1 MPERPGTRG
10 FSLLVDQIIFA
21 VAAFLVIAS
30 ALMVV
35 VNRHPVHSALYLVLT
50 FLGLSV
56 FFLQL
61 QAPFLAAVQ
70 VIVYAGAI
78 MVLFLF
84 VIMLLGEDRPLAGE
98 NKLGA
103 QRWLGPAFAFLIVGQ
118 IVYFLTKDTSNNRAA
133 ESFAEPLYVRILGG
147 ETASFGSVK
156 ALGSTLFTDYVFA
169 FEATSV
175 VLLVAMIGVVVLAKK
190 RM

>member
-1 MPERPGTRG
+1 MTADYPTSIVFGLT
-10 FSLLVDQIIFA
+10 SLLV
-21 VAAFLVIAS
+21 LVS

-35 VNRHPVHSALYLVLT
+35 VNRHPVYSALFLVLT
-50 FLGLSV
+50 FIGLSV

-84 VIMLLGEDRPLAGE
+84 VIMLLGEDKPLPGLS
-98 NKLGA
+98 KLGP
-103 QRWLGPAFAFLIVGQ
+103 QVPLGIGIALLLVGILSYSIWKQPALANENRPAPVTLVRSEKQ
-118 IVYFLTKDTSNNRAA
+118 AADPAKDTA
-133 ESFAEPLYVRILGG
+133 E
-147 ETASFGSVK
+147 FGSVK
-156 ALGSTLFTDYVFA
+156 AIGNTLFTQYLFA
-169 FEATSV
+169 FEATSI

-190 RM
+190 RL